1 MEARVCYNFKTA
13 KAIILAKTILE
24 SPHKVL
30 EGLWKRTLNDPY
42 IFQKPFNF
50 IVVLACE

>member
-1 MEARVCYNFKTA
+1 M
-13 KAIILAKTILE
+13 LAKTILE
-24 SPHKVL
+24 SPYKVL
-30 EGLWKRTLNDPY
+30 LGLWKRTLNDSY